1 VLGVVALLSLL
12 VVALF
17 YAVRSESPSWVAV
30 LTRTATVAPA
40 TSAQR
45 QSVVPSATATT
56 CGPVQ
61 DQTTSATCLL
71 LPGTLVEVVPGSA
84 PTTLVRVR
92 LESAVMSA
100 QFGNP
105 VLFEADARTQIEPS
119 APTIAATGVKT
130 GARVQVAFDGRT
142 PRSPSGAYLLTRF
155 VVRNSGLG
163 AVFDATPPYPGYAWT
178 RDGRSVKPEE
188 FGTIAGPGH
197 CGWQSAT
204 LLSIGWPVGT
214 LSTSATQARQYIR
227 DPNGVVRS
235 ILRDRLDLNAK
246 VPSDAR
252 PTGYTY
258 DSVQVYLSPTE
269 QDEAIYVVGPF
280 GAERWPRSDPM
291 TLCE

>member
-1 VLGVVALLSLL
+1 MRSSRRARSHRQLRRNSNLSCRAPQPRHADRYRIRRPRPHACCFLGRLLRSSLVAPRPRSCGCDSKAQCCPLS
-12 VVALF
+12 
-17 YAVRSESPSWVAV
+17 
-30 LTRTATVAPA
+30 TATRC
-40 TSAQR
+40 S
-45 QSVVPSATATT
+45 
-56 CGPVQ
+56 
-61 DQTTSATCLL
+61 
-71 LPGTLVEVVPGSA
+71 
-84 PTTLVRVR
+84 
-92 LESAVMSA
+92 
-100 QFGNP
+100 
-105 VLFEADARTQIEPS
+105 FEADAQTQIEPS

-204 LLSIGWPVGT
+204 FLSIGWPVGT
-214 LSTSATQARQYIR
+214 LSTSAAQARQYIR

-235 ILRDRLDLNAK
+235 ILRDRLDLNAR

-258 DSVQVYLSPTE
+258 DSIQVYLSPTD

-280 GAERWPRSDPM
+280 GSERWPRSDPM